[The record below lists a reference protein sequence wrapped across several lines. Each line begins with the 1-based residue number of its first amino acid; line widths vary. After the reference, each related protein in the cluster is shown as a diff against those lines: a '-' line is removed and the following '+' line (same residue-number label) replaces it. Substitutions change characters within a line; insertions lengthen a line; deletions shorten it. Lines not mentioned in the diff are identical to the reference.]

1 LVIQLLLVVLE
12 LEEIQLLD
20 RSQVLAVVQV
30 VVVELAAMV
39 VME

>member
-20 RSQVLAVVQV
+20 RSQVLVVVQV